1 MTRPTRT
8 ETAAATRT
16 ALLAA
21 ANALFLKEGF
31 AHTTINAIVREAG
44 FTRGAFYAHFT
55 SKDDV
60 LVCLVTALADEATPR
75 LLKIIAACTTGD
87 QVIAAVS
94 EWVAERSKSQDVALL
109 ILEAARISGPATGD
123 LPALFAARWVE
134 VGEAITA
141 FFPDHDE
148 TLRPDEIVAIVVG
161 LTYGPVGSGLTGH
174 DAGRLASVALRAVL
188 GHARKHTV

>member
-21 ANALFLKEGF
+21 ATALFMKEGF

-55 SKDDV
+55 SKDEV
-60 LVCLVTALADEATPR
+60 LVCLVTELADEATPR
-75 LLKIIAACTTGD
+75 LLKLIAACTTGD
-87 QVIAAVS
+87 QVIAAIS
-94 EWVAERSKSQDVALL
+94 GWVAERSKSQDVALL
-109 ILEAARISGPATGD
+109 ILEAVRIGGLATGG
-123 LPALFAARWVE
+123 LPALFAARWGE

-141 FFPDHDE
+141 FFPDRDL

-174 DAGRLASVALRAVL
+174 DAGRLASGALRAVL
-188 GHARKHTV
+188 TRARTHTL